1 MPAGPQHKG
10 AEEADKERGVDFVVG
25 LARSGSGIRSA
36 TAAAATRQTATGSA
50 LAARERPSRTAMA
63 VPRGTAPKSR

>member
-25 LARSGSGIRSA
+25 LARSGIRSA
-36 TAAAATRQTATGSA
+36 TAAAAMRQTATGSA